1 MNGCRWFLLA
11 VFLCIGH
18 AAHSIDAVVSYTVF
32 HKYSPAG
39 KDSAF
44 IDVYWQ
50 VNPSSLHY
58 KKNDKGELVTQIQ
71 TAVSIANEEE
81 VMMRDRYALNTT
93 PFLPGKGT
101 KPAIFEMKR
110 YYVPEGEFHLQVSLG
125 EAEFTNATFE
135 YKEIVN
141 TTAQPLP
148 FLSRFQLLDTFFASQ
163 ADNIFVRNGF
173 LQLPR
178 VLNFYDEGQRR
189 VHVYAELYADPK
201 NNKPLINQYYIS
213 RKQDDYAISRFLEI
227 DTIPDPGNKPYRI
240 RHTFDISTLQSGNYY
255 INNKLKDFNGN
266 LLDTQSCFLQIINK
280 KPENIVVTK
289 EDSTKAAKQENTFLD
304 LGNTFVSKFNLK
316 QLMAILKMITPVA
329 DPTEAR
335 AILNFQRKPDEMY
348 MRYFIYNFFAK
359 NDKAHPENEW
369 KLFSN
374 KVREVNRE
382 FNGGGRMGYE
392 TDRGIIYLKYGK
404 PDELV
409 RVPNETGAVPYEVWR
424 YNAVGNTNQV
434 GLFLFYQPAS
444 AIGDYK
450 YLTSTVP
457 GELQNPSWK
466 NMLYINGSS
475 SSAGNSRAQQYM
487 EGK

>member
-1 MNGCRWFLLA
+1 M
-11 VFLCIGH
+11 
-18 AAHSIDAVVSYTVF
+18 AHSIEAVVSYTVF

-58 KKNDKGELVTQIQ
+58 KKNDNGELVAQIQ
-71 TAVSIANEEE
+71 TAVSIANDDE
-81 VMMRDRYALNTT
+81 VLMRDRYALNTT
-93 PFLPGKGT
+93 PFLPGKGN
-101 KPAIFEMKR
+101 KQIIFELKR
-110 YYVPEGEFHLQVSLG
+110 YYVPDGQVHLQVNLG
-125 EAEFTNATFE
+125 EAEIPSATFE
-135 YKEIVN
+135 YKDVVS
-141 TTAQPLP
+141 TAARPLP

-163 ADNIFVRNGF
+163 AANVFVRNGF

-189 VHVYAELYADPK
+189 VHFYAELYPDPK
-201 NNKPLINQYYIS
+201 NKKPLINQYYIS
-213 RKQDDYAISRFLEI
+213 RKPDDYAIARFLKI
-227 DTIPDPGNKPYRI
+227 DTITDPGEKPYYV

-255 INNKLKDFNGN
+255 INNRLKDFNGN
-266 LLDTQSCFLQIINK
+266 LLDTQSFFLQVINK
-280 KPENIVVTK
+280 KPEAVIISK
-289 EDSTKAAKQENTFLD
+289 EDSIKAAKQDNTFLD
-304 LGNTFVSKFNLK
+304 LSNTFVSKFNMK
-316 QLMAILKMITPVA
+316 QLMAILKMITPIA
-329 DPTEAR
+329 DPAEAR

-348 MRYFIYNFFAK
+348 MRYFIYNFFSK
-359 NDKAHPENEW
+359 NNKAHPENEW

-392 TDRGIIYLKYGK
+392 TDRGMIYLKYGR

-450 YLTSTVP
+450 YLTSNVT
-457 GELQNPSWK
+457 GELQNPAWR
-466 NMLYINGSS
+466 NMLYISGYSSGTGSS
-475 SSAGNSRAQQYM
+475 RAEQYM